1 MVKADSIGKGLGGFF
16 SSPFGL
22 GLLALGAIFIFR
34 DKISSFFQS
43 GFDAIGGGLGD
54 ININLPA
61 INLPDFNLY
70 FGGFDFGD
78 PFKGVQESLDKIIT
92 QFTNPLDP
100 GREEG
105 SLQEQVDTGVVDVI
119 PDVTGGLSDRGL
131 RGSDPGMEV
140 IPDELLTERF
150 LPVDFNLER
159 TAVAFGTEIIVP
171 AGDELGFGGGL
182 SFIGGTTTFGDNLV
196 DTFTEALAIFPDLR
210 ASQISDLLASNQGLT
225 GSQFALIDPRGDIN
239 ISSEGVDQPQ
249 QLNVSSGGFT
259 GLTPEQIS
267 ALISGL

>member
-1 MVKADSIGKGLGGFF
+1 MRKDTRMAKADSIGKGLGGFF

-43 GFDAIGGGLGD
+43 GFDAIGSGLGGGLGD

-61 INLPDFNLY
+61 INLPTINLPDFNLD

-78 PFKGVQESLDKIIT
+78 PFKGFQDSLDKIFT

-105 SLQEQVDTGVVDVI
+105 TLQEQVDTGVVDVI
-119 PDVTGGLSDRGL
+119 VGTGNTAETRRKLIEAIGEEEAAFFNKEGFDTRFINEFRNS
-131 RGSDPGMEV
+131 P
-140 IPDELLTERF
+140 LTERF
-150 LPVDFNLER
+150 LPVDFNEQR
-159 TAVAFGTEIIVP
+159 TNVAFGTEIIVT

-196 DTFTEALAIFPDLR
+196 DTFTEALAIFAYLR
-210 ASQISDLLASNQGLT
+210 AYQISDLLASKHGLNGT
-225 GSQFALIDPRGDIN
+225 KF
-239 ISSEGVDQPQ
+239 E
-249 QLNVSSGGFT
+249 
-259 GLTPEQIS
+259 
-267 ALISGL
+267 